1 MILLYLA
8 AGGIAGTWA
17 RYGLG
22 RWVQASAGEGFPWGT
37 FAVNLLGSFLLG
49 LLLRSTESAPV
60 SPETRA
66 MLTVGFCG
74 AFTTFSTF
82 THETVVLLQEGAW
95 ARAAAYALGSLLLG
109 LAALAAGLGTATLLV
124 PAKG

>member
-17 RYGLG
+17 RHGVG
-22 RWVQASAGEGFPWGT
+22 RWVQASAGDGFPWGT
-37 FAVNLLGSFLLG
+37 FVVNLLGSFLLG
-49 LLLRSTESAPV
+49 FLIRAMEGASV

-109 LAALAAGLGTATLLV
+109 LAALAAGLGTAGLLV
-124 PAKG
+124 GAKG